1 MFNKV
6 VFIALLALIGISSV
20 VRAQLKIETMEQQQ
34 RIVEF
39 LNCSDLS
46 QEEISLSDT
55 IYVDVESPCN
65 LKAPFIALVNNVFLG
80 SQHVFNI
87 NGSEVI
93 LTGNK
98 FFGTEQEYY
107 IRGMNVFSYKN
118 LYEGQLQAH
127 RVLGIRIQMFED
139 VYDGNRQIHEILG
152 LEIKLIS
159 NEFRGIQYA
168 FLEQKLPVDNFL
180 SDSRIDD
187 ELKNEVSSYK
197 LKNYACLSIDNKWG
211 LAHTNN
217 LPNGTYERFI
227 QNVMPRISFDP
238 RYLLQ

>member
-6 VFIALLALIGISSV
+6 VFIALFALIGISF
-20 VRAQLKIETMEQQQ
+20 VRAQLHIEIMEQQQ
-34 RIVEF
+34 RIVKF

-46 QEEISLSDT
+46 QKEISLSDT

-65 LKAPFIALVNNVFLG
+65 LKAPVVSLMNNVFLG

-87 NGSEVI
+87 NGTEVI

-127 RVLGIRIQMFED
+127 QVLGIRIQMFED
-139 VYDGNRQIHEILG
+139 VYDGNHQIHEILG

-159 NEFRGIQYA
+159 NEFRGIHYA

-187 ELKNEVSSYK
+187 ELKNEVSSSK
-197 LKNYACLSIDNKWG
+197 LKDYIGLSINNKWG
-211 LAHTNN
+211 LPHTNN
-217 LPNGTYERFI
+217 LSNGNYERFI
-227 QNVMPRISFDP
+227 QNVMPRLSLDP
-238 RYLLQ
+238 SYRLQ